1 MNSLGYPK
9 ANMYIQNT
17 MARYKRNTLFINQ
30 IEGGY
35 PIVDSNGYF
44 MLNDNNEQM
53 IGIAIN
59 GMFEIGHQRSR
70 KTSIFIAKR
79 QLLELRGILD
89 AAIFDLY
96 EGQDMSSMFSDD
108 LK

>member
-1 MNSLGYPK
+1 MP
-9 ANMYIQNT
+9 
-17 MARYKRNTLFINQ
+17 RYKSNTLFVNQ

-44 MLNDNNEQM
+44 VLNDNDEQM
-53 IGIAIN
+53 VGIALN
-59 GMFEIGHQRSR
+59 GTFEIGHQRSR
-70 KTSIFIAKR
+70 KTAIFISKR

-96 EGQDMSSMFSDD
+96 EGQDMSSLFTDD

>member
-1 MNSLGYPK
+1 MPK
-9 ANMYIQNT
+9 
-17 MARYKRNTLFINQ
+17 YKSNTLFVNQ

-35 PIVDSNGYF
+35 PVVDSNGYF
-44 MLNDNNEQM
+44 VLNENDEQM
-53 IGIAIN
+53 VGIALN
-59 GMFEIGHQRSR
+59 GIFEVGHHRSR
-70 KTSIFIAKR
+70 KTAIFISKR

-96 EGQDMSSMFSDD
+96 EGQDMSSLFSDD